1 MIIVTLKNWR
11 KKLKILITVLILLF
25 IVALAGSYFFEL
37 SEKAVTT
44 IELDSKDRSPNGSLK
59 VDTEINEE
67 EMQNEE
73 VWWNKFV
80 QTLKTLYQ
88 D

>member
-11 KKLKILITVLILLF
+11 RKLKILITVLILLL
-25 IVALAGSYFFEL
+25 IVALVGSYFFQL
-37 SEKAVTT
+37 SEKTVTT

-59 VDTEINEE
+59 VDTKIET

-73 VWWNKFV
+73 VWWNKFI
-80 QTLKTLYQ
+80 QTLKTLSQ
-88 D
+88 E